1 MTVSGLLNG
10 LPGFVATSEAGPA
23 DSSESS
29 LFADE
34 KLLLGERTVPSRR
47 LEFALGRTAARRAL
61 VGLGMEP
68 APILRGASG
77 EPLWP
82 EGIVGSITHA
92 AGRALAAV
100 ARREDSGGIGLDLE
114 HRSRFFPKLG
124 ASVAFGQERQRLEGL
139 PPDRGIPAT
148 LEIFSAKESIFKAF
162 FPRVGRFFGF
172 EAALIEPGLDGGY
185 VARFV
190 ATLDTEYPPDRTFP
204 VGCSWHGD
212 LVFTSLILGP

>member
-1 MTVSGLLNG
+1 MTASGLLNG
-10 LPGFVATSEAGPA
+10 LPGFVATSEAGP
-23 DSSESS
+23 DDGSESS
-29 LFADE
+29 LFPDE
-34 KLLLGERTVPSRR
+34 KSLLGARTVDSRR
-47 LEFALGRTAARRAL
+47 LGFALGRAAARRAL
-61 VGLGMEP
+61 AGLGIEP

-114 HRSRFFPKLG
+114 HRDRFFPELA
-124 ASVAFGQERQRLEGL
+124 ASVAFGEELERLEGL

-148 LEIFSAKESIFKAF
+148 LEVFSAKESIFKAF

-172 EAALIEPGLDGGY
+172 HAAQIEPGLDGGY

-190 ATLDTEYPPDRTFP
+190 ATLDTEYPPDRTFS
-204 VGCSWHGD
+204 VGCSWQDD
-212 LVFTSLILGP
+212 LVFTSLVLGP